1 MANLAIV
8 DSVQSSDVVEYGPA
22 CTMVTGKTMVERRLS
37 VLPTA
42 TGAAMQYAATFNG
55 KVGKLAR
62 EGMEQFAIASIA
74 RAARQGNYRPLSEAL
89 AIVLG
94 ETITITNRSSYESL
108 ADRFSDRH
116 ADLALSKNGGYTVS
130 KKTGLTKPSAKRV
143 ILDKALQLVELV
155 QAVAAKVE

>member
-1 MANLAIV
+1 
-8 DSVQSSDVVEYGPA
+8 
-22 CTMVTGKTMVERRLS
+22 
-37 VLPTA
+37 
-42 TGAAMQYAATFNG
+42 MQYAATFNG

-155 QAVAAKVE
+155 QAVAAKAE